1 MLNCTKFGVGPTC
14 FVLGPCLSVATSSS
28 RPSCLTANSSAL
40 VSASSAFL
48 SASFSSSPVRRFSSF
63 ISTIVRENFSCRER
77 GIEPLY

>member
-1 MLNCTKFGVGPTC
+1 M
-14 FVLGPCLSVATSSS
+14 SVATSSS

-63 ISTIVRENFSCRER
+63 ISTMARENFSCRES
-77 GIEPLY
+77 GIEPLYWRLRSWMICREEILPTS